1 MNARCGALVLA
12 VLSALLVVLV
22 PGAARSDTAPTP
34 FSGSFSAAACG
45 TASDFTVAGANET
58 ISVTVDATVPSNDL
72 AVNLLHG
79 GAVVANTDAGV
90 GQEELTYKTA
100 EGGVYSVQVCPSSA
114 PAGPLVDPLTYTGVF
129 SSTSQST
136 PLPPGSI
143 PGSNGITPIPT
154 YTRWS
159 AVFGPSTIV
168 DAQRTEGEPLDFLD
182 AQGNWWESGPW
193 GTTTQNS

>member
-12 VLSALLVVLV
+12 VLSALLVALV

-45 TASDFTVAGANET
+45 SPNDFTVAGANET

-79 GAVVANTDAGV
+79 GGVVANTDAGV

-114 PAGPLVDPLTYTGVF
+114 PAGPFVDPLTYTGVF
-129 SSTSQST
+129 RSARPST
-136 PLPPGSI
+136 PPPPGPS
-143 PGSNGITPIPT
+143 PGCD
-154 YTRWS
+154 
-159 AVFGPSTIV
+159 GP
-168 DAQRTEGEPLDFLD
+168 PP
-182 AQGNWWESGPW
+182 GPA
-193 GTTTQNS
+193 S